1 MNNHQVEEGDPTV
14 EEIGKA
20 HVDMLLDSI
29 MPGAGLLFE
38 FLMFDAEQG
47 AAVPAALVRLE
58 VVQPL
63 VNADPPQDFR
73 RLRRRK

>member
-14 EEIGKA
+14 EEVGKA

-38 FLMFDAEQG
+38 FLMFDAETG

-58 VVQPL
+58 VVQPMI
-63 VNADPPQDFR
+63 ATDPPQGFK
-73 RLRRRK
+73 RLKRRR